1 MNPSESSKSN
11 GRSKVIAIVLILL
24 FLLIGGCVFH
34 RIFGHKAKV
43 AEEVVSHPEPTPGE
57 TAVKGPAD
65 VRPTPTPPPYEKWF
79 IGSVAQYEKNPPADL
94 DDKRIAYLRGERARG
109 ISNALPGVRTITEW
123 TGTLSKVQT
132 VPGGK
137 ASLVITLPDPTIV
150 FQTWGDPISDAA
162 AGTLIDEKSDLYR
175 ALKAL
180 KAGTPVSFD
189 GEFLESAEDWCKEAS
204 KTPQEGLM
212 SPKFIVRFSAVR
224 SLRN

>member
-11 GRSKVIAIVLILL
+11 IRSKVIAIILILL

-34 RIFGHKAKV
+34 RIFGRKAKV
-43 AEEVVSHPEPTPGE
+43 AEAVSRPEPTPGG
-57 TAVKGPAD
+57 TAVKGAAH
-65 VRPTPTPPPYEKWF
+65 VQPTPTPPPYEKWF
-79 IGSVAQYEKNPPADL
+79 IENVSQYEKNAPADA
-94 DDKRIAYLRGERARG
+94 DAKGIAYFRSERALA
-109 ISNALPGVRTITEW
+109 ISHGLPGVRTITEW

-137 ASLVITLPDPTIV
+137 ASIIIALPDPTIV

-175 ALKAL
+175 KLKAM

-204 KTPQEGLM
+204 KTPREGLM
-212 SPKFIVRFSAVR
+212 SPKFIVRFGAVK
-224 SLRN
+224 SLAD

>member
-1 MNPSESSKSN
+1 MNPPESSQSN
-11 GRSKVIAIVLILL
+11 SRSKVIAIILILL

-43 AEEVVSHPEPTPGE
+43 AEVVAPQSVVTPSG
-57 TAVKGPAD
+57 TPPVKGAAD
-65 VRPTPTPPPYEKWF
+65 VSPAPTPPPYEKWF
-79 IGSVAQYEKNPPADL
+79 IESVSQYEKNPPADT
-94 DDKRIAYLRGERARG
+94 DEKGIAYLRGERARA
-109 ISNALPGVRTITEW
+109 ISNALPGVRKITEW

-137 ASLVITLPDPTIV
+137 ASVVITLPDPTIV

-175 ALKAL
+175 KLKAM

-204 KTPQEGLM
+204 KTPREGLM
-212 SPKFIVRFSAVR
+212 SPKFIVRFGAVR
-224 SLRN
+224 